1 MKFIHIGEGA
11 KVDGLKLE
19 KNIIVS
25 DDLSQVVFVDI
36 GKDGEVINLDA
47 NGNQVLTPEAYRD
60 HLIAEVKRN
69 KETLAGFSEKL
80 LSVDNDIDKA
90 RISRQLKLVLHELES
105 TVHNKTQFNYKAALS
120 KLRDMCTNLGYGV
133 LSGIITKM
141 IGY

>member
-1 MKFIHIGEGA
+1 MKFIQIGEGA

-19 KNIIVS
+19 RNIIVS

-47 NGNQVLTPEAYRD
+47 NGNQVFTPEAYRD

-69 KETLAGFSEKL
+69 KETLADFSEKL

-90 RISRQLKLVLHELES
+90 RINRQLKLVLHELES
-105 TVHNKTQFNYKAALS
+105 TVHNKTQFNYKSALS
-120 KLRDMCTNLGYGV
+120 KLRDMCVNLGYGV
-133 LSGIITKM
+133 LSGIITKI